1 MAAGYDV
8 TAIARLPGNLALDH
22 PRRTADA
29 LNPESLRGALA
40 RPEAVV
46 SALGSTGLGPTTVC
60 SAGTAAIVSALP
72 SGARLMVLSSAALAT
87 PPDAGPGARLLGGIL
102 RWVLRH
108 PYADMARMEKLL
120 ASSGLAWTAVPP
132 SGLTDQPAPRFPRLR

>member
-1 MAAGYDV
+1 M

-22 PRRTADA
+22 RRRTADA

-40 RPEAVV
+40 GPEAVV

-102 RWVLRH
+102 RWVAAASVRRH
-108 PYADMARMEKLL
+108 GADGEAVGFQRARVD
-120 ASSGLAWTAVPP
+120 SGAAERV
-132 SGLTDQPAPRFPRLR
+132 D